1 MFDTYAQITRQ
12 SVRAFYVTSNFFY
25 LRCYFFGGV
34 GVGVRA
40 LTANQRDIV
49 CWIVL
54 LSISEELI
62 IIEDASKSL

>member
-34 GVGVRA
+34 GVRA

-62 IIEDASKSL
+62 IIEDASQSL